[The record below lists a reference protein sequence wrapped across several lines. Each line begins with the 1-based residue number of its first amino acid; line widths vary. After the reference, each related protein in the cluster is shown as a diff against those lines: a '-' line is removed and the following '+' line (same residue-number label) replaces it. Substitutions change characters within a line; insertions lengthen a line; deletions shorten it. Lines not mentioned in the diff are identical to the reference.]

1 VRELFLAGGFEPEAA
16 IIERRLRGAGRQSN
30 LRSRIAQIQRL
41 IDTDKLATPK
51 GN

>member
-1 VRELFLAGGFEPEAA
+1 MTHPASEA
-16 IIERRLRGAGRQSN
+16 EQN

-51 GN
+51 EKDLALP